1 MWLGHFIVGLSETN
15 AGHAAAPVFFGFWRV
30 TRHFLFLFA
39 HFQLFSRLYY
49 LRIVRFARRAIP
61 IGTTDTLRTSL
72 EKVAE
77 TVYQSSSGICSRGGF
92 KHSMWKP
99 ISHSS
104 HKIILSQFCLPA
116 HTLHPHSRHSLFRSS
131 LHFLQWYGYF
141 PYFWKVK
148 SEFLV
153 EFLQCI
159 LRCLCVRGLSL
170 CSVNRVGV
178 SILIHS
184 WINLILQSIILSSP
198 MQILP
203 IMSTLS
209 TLSKWRSYLN

>member
-1 MWLGHFIVGLSETN
+1 MPCRGPSLFWFLTCYS
-15 AGHAAAPVFFGFWRV
+15 AFFVSFCSLL
-30 TRHFLFLFA
+30 TFHPPLLFA
-39 HFQLFSRLYY
+39 NRLFYTKGNTY
-49 LRIVRFARRAIP
+49 W
-61 IGTTDTLRTSL
+61 TTDTFRTSL
-72 EKVAE
+72 KKVAGI
-77 TVYQSSSGICSRGGF
+77 VYQSSSGIFSRGGF

-99 ISHSS
+99 NSHSS

-116 HTLHPHSRHSLFRSS
+116 HTLHPHSLHSLLMSS

-141 PYFWKVK
+141 PIIFEKWKLQVN
-148 SEFLV
+148 FLK
-153 EFLQCI
+153 FLLECI
-159 LRCLCVRGLSL
+159 LRCLCVQGLSL

>member
-1 MWLGHFIVGLSETN
+1 MPRPQSFLVFDVLLGMFC
-15 AGHAAAPVFFGFWRV
+15 FFLLTFN
-30 TRHFLFLFA
+30 
-39 HFQLFSRLYY
+39 FSPAFTICESSVLHEGQY
-49 LRIVRFARRAIP
+49 LLEQQ
-61 IGTTDTLRTSL
+61 TLRTSL

-99 ISHSS
+99 NSHSS

-170 CSVNRVGV
+170 CSANRVGV